1 MAQREQVFVG
11 QPSIFGGG
19 RLLPS
24 PSQFFLTG
32 EDKLRVVSAN
42 SLAGVS
48 LKVQWRAA
56 TPAGDVVPSSQD
68 HTPNSDRTVKR
79 QDYELGSGSLLNVTV
94 FASAGAPLSGQT
106 FVIVQL
112 VRGDGVAAIVLGTL
126 LAGYVTAVQALGFPG
141 SPITSSVAGEP
152 YVRAIVGT
160 TPALS
165 VDSFETVPTGA
176 RWEPLQYTFTV
187 TTAGVVATRYPFV
200 SFIAAGNI
208 IASMIAGATIAAGS
222 TVTTTFAPNLPI
234 VNAAAINFF
243 QAAMT
248 QRAILPAGSAIQA
261 GAVNLQ
267 VGDQVSAPLYMV
279 REWLEVS

>member
-94 FASAGAPLSGQT
+94 FASAGAPLTGQT

-112 VRGDGVAAIVLGTL
+112 VRGDGAAAIVLGTL

-141 SPITSSVAGEP
+141 SPITPSVAGEP
-152 YVRAIVGT
+152 YVRAVTGT
-160 TPALS
+160 TPAAS
-165 VDSFETVPTGA
+165 ASSFETVPTGA
-176 RWEPLQYTFTV
+176 RWEVMQYQFLLSTSAVAANRTPFLGFNV
-187 TTAGVVATRYPFV
+187 PGGVNAPMITGA
-200 SFIAAGNI
+200 SIAAG
-208 IASMIAGATIAAGS
+208 AF
-222 TVTTTFAPNLPI
+222 VTAMFAPNLPFLS
-234 VNAAAINFF
+234 NAALQLFEAP
-243 QAAMT
+243 MV
-248 QRAILPAGSAIQA
+248 QRAILPGGSQLQA
-261 GAVNLQ
+261 SALNLQ
-267 VGDQVSAPLYMV
+267 LGDQIGAPLYMV